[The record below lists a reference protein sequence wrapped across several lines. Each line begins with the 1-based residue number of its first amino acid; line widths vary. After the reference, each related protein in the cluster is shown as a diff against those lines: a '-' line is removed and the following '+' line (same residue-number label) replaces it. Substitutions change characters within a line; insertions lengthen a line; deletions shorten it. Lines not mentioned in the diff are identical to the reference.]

1 MSSSHGYNIAN
12 TRTDYLQSSLDEE
25 KTGDNPIAFFKH
37 WYGEATNAMVN
48 EINAMTLATIGEDGK
63 PHARIVLL
71 KAVDDDGFVFFTNYN
86 SRKGKDLIAHPHA
99 ALVFFWNELERQV
112 KIEGR
117 VEKIS
122 EEESIAYFESR
133 PEGSRI
139 GAWSSPQS
147 SEIENRDIL
156 EENYQYYS
164 EKFKDGK
171 IPKPPHWGGFRV
183 IAEKVEFWQGRSS
196 RMHDRIQF
204 FLDRSIWKKR
214 RLAP

>member
-1 MSSSHGYNIAN
+1 LSSSHSYNIAN
-12 TRTDYLQSSLDEE
+12 TRTDYLQASLDEE
-25 KTGDNPIAFFKH
+25 KAGDNPIVFFKQ

-48 EINAMTLATIGEDGK
+48 EINAMTLATVGEDGK

-71 KAVDDDGFVFFTNYN
+71 KAVDDDGFVFFTNYH
-86 SRKGKDLIAHPHA
+86 SQKGKDLETHPHA

-112 KIEGR
+112 RIEGR

-122 EEESIAYFESR
+122 EEESTAYFESR

-147 SEIENRDIL
+147 SIIKTRDIL
-156 EENYQYYS
+156 EENYS
-164 EKFKDGK
+164 HFTEKFKDGN
-171 IPKPPHWGGFRV
+171 IPKPPHWGGYRV
-183 IAEKVEFWQGRSS
+183 IAEKIEFWQGRSS

-204 FLDRSIWKKR
+204 FLENSIWKLR

>member
-1 MSSSHGYNIAN
+1 MSSAHGYNIAN
-12 TRTDYLQSSLDEE
+12 TRTDYLQATLDEE
-25 KTGDNPIAFFKH
+25 KAGDNPIVFFKH

-71 KAVDDDGFVFFTNYN
+71 KAVDDDGFVFFTNYE
-86 SRKGKDLIAHPHA
+86 SRKGKDIAANPCA

-112 KIEGR
+112 RIEGR

-122 EEESIAYFESR
+122 EEESTAYFETR
-133 PEGSRI
+133 PEGSRV

-147 SEIENRDIL
+147 KVIENREIL
-156 EENYQYYS
+156 EESYNYFA
-164 EKFKDGK
+164 EKFKGGS
-171 IPKPPHWGGFRV
+171 IPKPPHWGGYRV
-183 IAEKVEFWQGRSS
+183 IAERVEFWQGRSS

-204 FLDRSIWKKR
+204 SLENTVWNKS